1 MSMDIHHPAGRAAQ
15 AIADRY
21 FAAMRSQDLDALCDL
36 FDAAGVIVWPDGRA
50 IEGRLEIRAV
60 YTQFFQQPPNN
71 PEPGSV
77 MIGPES
83 FSTEVMSRFATGE
96 TRRTI
101 NIFRL
106 AASGLIARM
115 DSYRQG

>member
-1 MSMDIHHPAGRAAQ
+1 MIEQD
-15 AIADRY
+15 IADRY
-21 FAAMRSQDLDALCDL
+21 FAAMRARDIEALLNL
-36 FDAAGVIVWPDGRA
+36 FEEDGLIIWPDGRRVEGKPA
-50 IEGRLEIRAV
+50 IRDIYSRL
-60 YTQFFQQPPNN
+60 FQGPSNN
-71 PEPGSV
+71 PSPGAL

-83 FSTEVMSRFATGE
+83 FASEVSSRFDSGE

-106 AASGLIARM
+106 SAHGLIARM